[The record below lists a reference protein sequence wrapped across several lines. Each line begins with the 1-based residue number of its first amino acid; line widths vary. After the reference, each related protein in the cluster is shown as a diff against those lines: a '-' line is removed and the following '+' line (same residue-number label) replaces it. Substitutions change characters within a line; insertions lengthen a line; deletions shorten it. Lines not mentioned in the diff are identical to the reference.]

1 MARKTKETQ
10 SSEPLPPGAPL
21 DRRTMEKTMADLH
34 RLIEQQEF
42 SSIEEMQ
49 AFISNLTAAGPLPK
63 VVPDTPAGK
72 AQELMYQAWE
82 ARTRNKR
89 LKLARQALEI
99 WPDCADAYVLL
110 AEETAKTPEEA
121 RVLFEQGVQAGER
134 AIGPENFKAWEGHFW
149 GVLETR
155 PYMRALEGLARA
167 LAALGEDQAAAD
179 RFREMLRLNPND
191 NQGVRYTLLYA
202 FLAAGDDAGAERL
215 FKQFKD
221 DYSAWWLYGRALLEF
236 RKSGKTKRAT
246 KWLKEAIT
254 YNLFVVLYL
263 MGGKPFPKH
272 LPEYYGV
279 GDEAEAIYYTID
291 AVQAWVATPGA
302 FEWLMDV
309 VEAGPG

>member
-215 FKQFKD
+215 FKQF
-221 DYSAWWLYGRALLEF
+221 
-236 RKSGKTKRAT
+236 
-246 KWLKEAIT
+246 
-254 YNLFVVLYL
+254 
-263 MGGKPFPKH
+263 
-272 LPEYYGV
+272 
-279 GDEAEAIYYTID
+279 
-291 AVQAWVATPGA
+291 
-302 FEWLMDV
+302 
-309 VEAGPG
+309 